1 MDLESNENLP
11 SDISHFLDQFEKENS
26 ELERAFTAGK
36 MNFYTTL
43 DPQDRVSAPKNT
55 DKEKEQHYK
64 KLEEKIVE
72 LEKKFE
78 NSIREKEILLN
89 ELSRTK
95 NETEKDKGRDEFFN
109 NIAMTIANLRDSV
122 DRLNRAQGA
131 PQRPVFM
138 PQTEIYGQGYYYG
151 APIDQASKIGQEEIF
166 KARQEVQKYSAELNR
181 TKDEI
186 TARQTTIER
195 QERELAARKEAEV
208 RQVRELSAKQSVIDR
223 QKEEIALQNQ
233 TIAAQKTEVT
243 QQKIDKEE
251 KERFIEGLKEKTLRL
266 KAVNT
271 ALEKEFKRVQE
282 DKMSALKKSA
292 EQAKEILSLREQLT
306 KAEEG
311 FKSFDFEGRVIS
323 IKNQYQQKVS
333 KLETQL
339 QEVSA
344 VCMRQVEEIE
354 NLKTERSYF
363 RHFEEDAAALKSQLE
378 SKNKEIA
385 LLKAEV
391 ESVAKNSRE
400 VLLNISTSTSSQAQD
415 IVNARLE
422 AAKTA
427 FKQVEAAASAKIKD
441 AEIKAETKVK
451 AVELKAE
458 GIEKAAAARIKEIS
472 QKAGKMEQEAAERI
486 KDITQKANDE
496 IAALDAR
503 IIKLQNERD
512 AISAH
517 LKTVSAGA
525 AEDAAAKSE
534 MHDTFNSLKSKIKEN
549 DAVIEELKNKI
560 KVLDGE
566 NKTLKKKTHTD
577 YLEKKAAMEAVPAAV
592 APELSYP
599 DPASRNAR
607 QSRAKAAA
615 LGKDFDGKK
624 DFLEDTQT
632 FFGRMKW
639 SLLKDDD

>member
-1 MDLESNENLP
+1 MGNFMDMESNENLP
-11 SDISHFLDQFEKENS
+11 SDISQFLDQFEKENS

-36 MNFYTTL
+36 MNFYTAL
-43 DPQDRVSAPKNT
+43 DPQDRGSAPKNT
-55 DKEKEQHYK
+55 DKEKEQPFK

-78 NSIREKEILLN
+78 NSMREKEFLLT
-89 ELSRTK
+89 ELSKTK
-95 NETEKDKGRDEFFN
+95 NETEKDKGREEFFN
-109 NIAMTIANLRDSV
+109 NIAMTIANLRDSI
-122 DRLNRAQGA
+122 DRLNRAQAA

-166 KARQEVQKYSAELNR
+166 KARQEVQKY
-181 TKDEI
+181 KDELSVK
-186 TARQTTIER
+186 QTTIES
-195 QERELAARKEAEV
+195 QERELSARKETEV

-223 QKEEIALQNQ
+223 QKNEIALQNQ
-233 TIAAQKTEVT
+233 TIAAQKTEIT

-251 KERFIEGLKEKTLRL
+251 KERFLEGLKEKTSRL

-282 DKMSALKKSA
+282 EKLGALKKSA

-363 RHFEEDAAALKSQLE
+363 KHFEEETAALQSQLE

-391 ESVAKNSRE
+391 ESVSKNSRE
-400 VLLNISTSTSSQAQD
+400 VLLNISTSSSSEFNDRIRQAQD

-422 AAKTA
+422 AAKNA
-427 FKQVEAAASAKIKD
+427 FKQKEMESEKAASAKI
-441 AEIKAETKVK
+441 K

-458 GIEKAAAARIKEIS
+458 EVEKAAAARIREIA
-472 QKAGKMEQEAAERI
+472 QKAGKMEHEAAERV

-496 IAALDAR
+496 ISALNAR
-503 IIKLQNERD
+503 LSTLQGERD
-512 AISAH
+512 GISTR
-517 LKTVSAGA
+517 LKTLSAGA
-525 AEDAAAKSE
+525 AENAAEKSE
-534 MHDTFNSLKSKIKEN
+534 MQNTFNALKSKIKEN
-549 DAVIEELKNKI
+549 DAVIEELKKKI
-560 KVLDGE
+560 DVLDSE
-566 NKTLKKKTHTD
+566 NKNLRKRTHTD
-577 YLEKKAAMEAVPAAV
+577 YLEKKAAMEAVPVAA
-592 APELSYP
+592 ATTELAYP
-599 DPASRNAR
+599 DPAARNAR
-607 QSRAKAAA
+607 QTRAKAAV
-615 LGKDFDGKK
+615 LGNVDGKK

-639 SLLKDDD
+639 SLLKDD